1 MEGRG
6 KIRKKESR
14 TAYNEMA
21 CSAADN
27 VLRRRM
33 LMAEGDQKQRFHF
46 LFICFCRRAAEQ
58 TGAQRGFGASA
69 GSREGPW
76 EEEMTH
82 SKCRLEHM
90 CKDKSAAHRLNSA
103 SGTT

>member
-6 KIRKKESR
+6 KKESR

-46 LFICFCRRAAEQ
+46 YLFVFVAEPQNKLERGGVLVRALGAGRACGRR
-58 TGAQRGFGASA
+58 
-69 GSREGPW
+69 
-76 EEEMTH
+76 
-82 SKCRLEHM
+82 K
-90 CKDKSAAHRLNSA
+90 
-103 SGTT
+103 